1 MPAVKQAQL
10 PDPPSSNGEDRPGRS
25 TPNGSSSP
33 NGSSGRPSR
42 PRSKPGALTRL
53 WRTIKAIYYAS
64 TSIWQLLKS
73 GALLFFGFFCWS
85 SANLLLSY
93 QPDWHWTYFL
103 MAYGFLLTVWGPL
116 THLVLVPH
124 VIPWLRRQGRGTV
137 RHWIGKQLTPINLTL
152 FVGAVLWMGLV
163 PPDAMTVDFRSIV
176 QQTRSADVNPTLEC
190 NRDAATITCRLDD
203 ADGVGSITV
212 ETGGTQL
219 LTRDAGSL
227 TFTVQT
233 NELVH
238 IVGQRQFQVVVRT
251 PDGEPVRRFTR
262 TVSMI
267 R

>member
-1 MPAVKQAQL
+1 MPAVKQAKL
-10 PDPPSSNGEDRPGRS
+10 PKKPSSNGTKRPDRPVPSGSPPRNGPAKRRPRS
-25 TPNGSSSP
+25 TPGVFV
-33 NGSSGRPSR
+33 
-42 PRSKPGALTRL
+42 RL

-64 TSIWQLLKS
+64 TPIWQLLKS

-124 VIPWLRRQGRGTV
+124 VIPWLRRCKRGTA

-152 FVGAVLWMGLV
+152 FFGAVLLMGLF

-176 QQTRSADVNPTLEC
+176 HETRTVDVNPTLEC
-190 NRDAATITCRLDD
+190 TQDASTVTCRLDD
-203 ADGVGSITV
+203 ADGVGSIVV
-212 ETGGTQL
+212 ESGGTQL
-219 LTRDAGSL
+219 LRREAGNL

-238 IVGQRQFQVVVRT
+238 IVGQRQFQVIVQT

-267 R
+267 Q

>member
-10 PDPPSSNGEDRPGRS
+10 PEPPSSNGKGRS
-25 TPNGSSSP
+25 GRSASNGSPARNASSAP
-33 NGSSGRPSR
+33 PPRPA
-42 PRSKPGALTRL
+42 PGVFTRL

-64 TSIWQLLKS
+64 TPIWQLLKS

-103 MAYGFLLTVWGPL
+103 MAYGCLLTGWGPL

-124 VIPWLRRQGRGTV
+124 AIPWLRRCRRGTA

-152 FVGAVLWMGLV
+152 FFGAVLWMGLF
-163 PPDAMTVDFRSIV
+163 PPDAMTFDFRSVV
-176 QQTRSADVNPTLEC
+176 QQTRTVDVNPTLEC
-190 NRDAATITCRLDD
+190 THSPSSITCRLEN
-203 ADGVGSITV
+203 ADGVGAITV
-212 ETGGTQL
+212 ESGGTRL
-219 LTRDAGSL
+219 LKRDAGNL

-238 IVGQRQFQVVVRT
+238 IVGQRQFQVIVHT